1 VFISDFAI
9 ERPILTTVT
18 MIALVVFG
26 VFALVKTD
34 IDEYP
39 DVASPVISVFVPYP
53 GATPRQVEREVIDR
67 LEEQFSAISGL
78 DHLESTGVDGFAEVT
93 VIFQFGKSVDQAAQ
107 DVRDAIAEVR
117 DQLPSEVREPIIR
130 KYDPSALPIV
140 SLAVTSRSLSPAEL
154 TLLADPGVTKELRGI
169 LGVAQVTVEGG
180 DERTIAVNL
189 RPRDLEAANVS
200 VGEVVYALNT
210 QNLAAPVGSVTGAL
224 TERTIRLNGR
234 LESPDDFTQL
244 VVAQRG
250 PPQRLVRL
258 GQIADVKDTVV
269 QARSLALYNGRP
281 GIGIDITKAKGTSTT
296 RVADAIKAKLPDIR
310 RTLPPGVELTLVQDA
325 GVRVSQSVRNVEEM
339 LVEGAALT
347 VLVVFIFLNSWRS
360 TVITGLALPV
370 STLAAFIAVWAFG
383 FTLNT
388 MSLLGL
394 SLAIGI
400 LIDDAIVVRENIVR
414 HIEMGEGHIE
424 ASHTATDEIG
434 LAVTAT
440 TLSIVAVF
448 VPVAFMRGEAG
459 QWFKPFALTV
469 VCAVLV
475 SLFVSFSLDP
485 MLSAYWPDPQLE
497 SHQRRNAIGRALER
511 FNTWFDRQADAYK
524 GVIAWALD
532 HRWTMVAL
540 AVLSFVGAISLQVMF
555 GGADL
560 IPKSDRSELNIV
572 VQTPPGSN
580 LDYMRLKLGEIERV
594 LRSHPEVQST
604 YSTVGS
610 AAGEIDS
617 GSVYVRLVPKGQRR
631 MSQTALTEV
640 IRPELS
646 RLGGVTAY
654 VFEPSPAGNRKQIQ
668 IKLRDEGAGYATL
681 SRFADQV
688 MGAVRQVNGA
698 ADVGLSTKGDR
709 PELQIDLN
717 RPLAATMGISVSDV
731 AASLRPAFAGLHVG
745 DWVDPTGKTR
755 DVTVRFAP
763 DARTNVTDLEQLPLL
778 LSSGRGPT
786 TIPLGAVASVTTSL
800 GPAAVEHFG
809 RDQVISVEANVE
821 GRSLSEVSNDINARV
836 ARLATPPGIRITQ
849 GGEVSDQAEVYG
861 DIVAAL
867 GLAVLLM
874 YLILVVQFGSFL
886 DPLTIMISLPLSLI
900 GVVLALMI
908 TGETLNIL
916 SMIGVILLMGI
927 VTKNSILLVD
937 FAIWAKERKQIS
949 TRDALIEAGRIRL
962 RPILM
967 TTMALIA
974 GMLPVAIGA
983 GVGGDFRRSL
993 GIAVIGGV
1001 ITSTVLTLLVVPT
1014 FYEILDGMRASFLRT
1029 IKSSGD

>member
-1 VFISDFAI
+1 MFISDFAI
-9 ERPILTTVT
+9 KRPILTTVT

-53 GATPRQVEREVIDR
+53 GATPRQVEREVVDR

-78 DHLESTGVDGFAEVT
+78 DHLESTSVDGFAEVT
-93 VIFQFGKSVDQAAQ
+93 VIFQFSKSVDQAAQ

-140 SLAVTSRSLSPAEL
+140 SLAVTSQSMNPAEL
-154 TLLADPGVTKELRGI
+154 TILADPGITKELRGI
-169 LGVAQVTVEGG
+169 PGVAQVTVEGG

-189 RPRDLEAANVS
+189 RPRDLQAANVS

-234 LESPDDFTQL
+234 LQSPEDFLQL

-250 PPQRLVRL
+250 PLPVRL
-258 GQIADVKDTVV
+258 GQLADVKDTVV
-269 QARSLALYNGRP
+269 EARSLALYNGRP

-296 RVADAIKAKLPDIR
+296 RVADAVTAKLPDIR
-310 RTLPPGVELTLVQDA
+310 RTLPPGVELTMVQDA
-325 GVRVSQSVRNVEEM
+325 GVRVLQSVRNVEEM
-339 LVEGAALT
+339 LVEGAILT
-347 VLVVFIFLNSWRS
+347 VLVVFVFLNSWRS

-414 HIEMGEGHIE
+414 HIELGEDHIT
-424 ASHTATDEIG
+424 ASHKGTDEIG

-497 SHQRRNAIGRALER
+497 GHERRNPIARALDR
-511 FNTWFDRQADAYK
+511 FNRWFDRQADAYK

-532 HRWTMVAL
+532 HRWTMVGLAL
-540 AVLSFVGAISLQVMF
+540 LSFVSAIALQLAV

-560 IPKSDRSELNIV
+560 IPRSDRSELNIV

-580 LDYMRLKLGEIERV
+580 LDYMRLKLAEIERL
-594 LRSHPEVQST
+594 LRSHPEVQYT

-610 AAGEIDS
+610 AAGEVDS
-617 GSVYVRLVPKGQRR
+617 GSVYVRLVPKGQRHV
-631 MSQTALTEV
+631 SQTALTQV

-681 SRFADQV
+681 SRYADQV
-688 MGAVRQVNGA
+688 MGAVRGVPGA

-755 DVTVRFAP
+755 DVTLRFASE
-763 DARTNVTDLEQLPLL
+763 ARTNVTDLEQLPLL
-778 LSSGRGPT
+778 LASARGPT
-786 TIPLGAVASVTTSL
+786 TVPLGGVASITTTT

-809 RDQVISVEANVE
+809 RDEVISVEANVE
-821 GRSLSEVSNDINARV
+821 GRSLTEVSNDINARV
-836 ARLATPPGIRITQ
+836 AQLAAPPGIRITQ

-861 DIVAAL
+861 DIIAAL

-908 TGETLNIL
+908 TGESLNIL

-993 GIAVIGGV
+993 GVAVIGGV

-1014 FYEILDGMRASFLRT
+1014 FYEILDGMRESFLGVFR
-1029 IKSSGD
+1029 G